1 MTLPNYQYPNP
12 KSYNNNNNFDQHYVW
27 GWNEGRQLGIGRYQN
42 GMEIV
47 KEPYSLGGS
56 HSFDTKSIS
65 IGMAHSLAIDS
76 RGQIYSCGKTAYGRT
91 GLGDNLSQ
99 HQQNIK
105 EFTQIKLNK
114 DNDNDDDDDDDNN
127 NKNYNINNSYSYSNS
142 NNNNNKINNKINNSI
157 NNYIKVNK
165 ISCGSAHSAFI
176 TENFQLFTFGKND
189 QGQLGQGLINE
200 LHSPKRVIYIQ
211 YSFDP
216 NETDQSKAI
225 TEKSTNYYD
234 NVDLVAC
241 GLNHTVFSLKDGC
254 VYSMGSNKFSQLGY
268 QSTVNDKVSPI
279 VQTDGIVQ
287 PPPLLEHRPRL
298 IESLNLPPQHLEQ
311 RFTNIKSISCGSNF
325 TACIKQGNLYTWGT
339 NNLGQCGFNP
349 KENDGII
356 TTTSSSSSSSSSSN
370 TTNNNDNNNNNIIIN
385 KPKLLIIYG
394 DKSTLS
400 TDSNNGNGKRVFNF
414 TQVSCGVDHCLAL
427 TNNGQVFGWGDNKYG
442 QIGQLTF
449 SSVIKIDTTTPIRIG
464 ESLTNEFITQ
474 ISSGAYHSMA
484 LTKSSIIYAW
494 GLNDKCQIGEI
505 GKNQQEIIQTPCRV
519 RFTNSKENSAPILQ
533 IAAGGRSSMAIKYS
547 PSKVDIRPSSY
558 FDDILRILENKSFQD
573 FNLNITDNE
582 GKIKEMFKLN
592 KIFWNRSLVLQSL
605 KSKELNSTSSTNVAI
620 EKSEFIKTFNDYSIK
635 EIIQDLYIDAPS
647 NQSFITTSISEYL
660 FSMINQSS
668 FSDVKIKV
676 ICRDD
681 QDSKEMVK
689 IFNAHKCILVNRS
702 EKFKTLLESNYFKES
717 IDSVITIDDSPSFQV
732 YETFLTYLYTDVLNL
747 NNENVIDLFLL
758 SHRESQNRMKD
769 LIEEYLFNSL
779 DIDNV
784 SNIFELALQLND
796 TDISIDSKGI
806 NNFLIGQCIFFIAK
820 NLEQVSKTESFI
832 NLSDDSKIILSSNS
846 INLNNSKSNKS
857 LNNNNNNTNTNDDN
871 DLNNGNGKKCIIC

>member
-1 MTLPNYQYPNP
+1 MTSNYQYPNP
-12 KSYNNNNNFDQHYVW
+12 KNYTNNNNFDQHYVW
-27 GWNEGRQLGIGRYQN
+27 GWNEGRQLGLGGYQN
-42 GMEIV
+42 VMEIV

-56 HSFDTKSIS
+56 HFFDTKVIAM
-65 IGMAHSLAIDS
+65 GMAHSLAIDS
-76 RGQIYSCGKTAYGRT
+76 RGQIYSCGKTAYGRL
-91 GLGDNLSQ
+91 GLGDSKHQL
-99 HQQNIK
+99 QQNVVK
-105 EFTQIKLNK
+105 FTQIKLEK
-114 DNDNDDDDDDDNN
+114 EDNDTLKPSNN
-127 NKNYNINNSYSYSNS
+127 NNINNSYSNNS
-142 NNNNNKINNKINNSI
+142 SSSSSSRSKINNSI

-211 YSFDP
+211 YSFNP
-216 NETDQSKAI
+216 NEKDQCKAI
-225 TEKSTNYYD
+225 TEKSTIYYD

-268 QSTVNDKVSPI
+268 QSLINEKVSPI
-279 VQTDGIVQ
+279 LQTDETVQ
-287 PPPLLEHRPRL
+287 PPPLLEHRPKL

-325 TACIKQGNLYTWGT
+325 TVCVKQGNLYTWGT

-349 KENDGII
+349 KESEDIMTTTTTTTT
-356 TTTSSSSSSSSSSN
+356 TTTSSS
-370 TTNNNDNNNNNIIIN
+370 TNNNVIIN

-400 TDSNNGNGKRVFNF
+400 TDSNKGNGKRVFNF

-427 TNNGQVFGWGDNKYG
+427 TNNGHVFGWGDNKYG
-442 QIGQLTF
+442 QIGQLSF

-464 ESLTNEFITQ
+464 ESLTNEFVTQ
-474 ISSGAYHSMA
+474 IVSGAYHSMA
-484 LTKSSIIYAW
+484 LTKSSVIYAW

-533 IAAGGRSSMAIKYS
+533 ISAGGRSSMAIKYS
-547 PSKVDIRPSSY
+547 PSKVDIRPSTY

-582 GKIKEMFKLN
+582 GKIKEMYKLN
-592 KIFWNRSLVLQSL
+592 KIFWNRSIVLQSL
-605 KSKELNSTSSTNVAI
+605 KSKELNTSSSSTNTNVAI
-620 EKSEFIKTFNDYSIK
+620 EKSEFIKTFNDYSVK

-660 FSMINQSS
+660 FSMINQPS
-668 FSDVKIKV
+668 FSDVKIKI
-676 ICRDD
+676 ICRNDD
-681 QDSKEMVK
+681 QEHGKETIK
-689 IFNAHKCILVNRS
+689 IYNSHKCILVNRS

-717 IDSVITIDDSPSFQV
+717 IDGIITIDDSPSFEV
-732 YETFLTYLYTDVLNL
+732 YETFLTYLYTDILNL

-779 DIDNV
+779 DVDNV

-796 TDISIDSKGI
+796 SNISIDSKGT
-806 NNFLIGQCIFFIAK
+806 NNFLVGQCIFFIAK
-820 NLEQVSKTESFI
+820 NLEQVSKTDPFI
-832 NLSDDSKIILSSNS
+832 NLSDNSKKVLSSNS
-846 INLNNSKSNKS
+846 INLNNSTKSNKS
-857 LNNNNNNTNTNDDN
+857 SNNNAKENGGGGGGDDDVEDDN
-871 DLNNGNGKKCIIC
+871 SGNSKKCIIC

>member
-1 MTLPNYQYPNP
+1 MTSNYQYPNP
-12 KSYNNNNNFDQHYVW
+12 KSYTNNNKNFDQHYVW
-27 GWNEGRQLGIGRYQN
+27 GWNEGRQLGIGHYQN

-56 HSFDTKSIS
+56 HNFDTKSIS

-76 RGQIYSCGKTAYGRT
+76 RGQLYSCGKTAYGRL
-91 GLGDNLSQ
+91 GLGDYLSQ
-99 HQQNIK
+99 NQQNIK

-114 DNDNDDDDDDDNN
+114 DDNDDHD
-127 NKNYNINNSYSYSNS
+127 NSYSYSYTS
-142 NNNNNKINNKINNSI
+142 SRINNKINNKINNSI

-211 YSFDP
+211 YSFNP
-216 NETDQSKAI
+216 NEIDQSKAI
-225 TEKSTNYYD
+225 TEKSTNYHD

-268 QSTVNDKVSPI
+268 QSTINDKVSPI
-279 VQTDGIVQ
+279 VQPDGIVQ
-287 PPPLLEHRPRL
+287 PSPPLPLLEHRPRL

-325 TACIKQGNLYTWGT
+325 TVCIKQGNLYTWGT

-349 KENDGII
+349 KENDDII
-356 TTTSSSSSSSSSSN
+356 TTTSSSSSS
-370 TTNNNDNNNNNIIIN
+370 TTTNNNNNIIIN

-519 RFTNSKENSAPILQ
+519 RFTNAKENCAPILQ
-533 IAAGGRSSMAIKYS
+533 ISAGGRSSMAIKYS
-547 PSKVDIRPSSY
+547 PSKVDIRPSTY

-592 KIFWNRSLVLQSL
+592 KLFWNRSLVLQSL
-605 KSKELNSTSSTNVAI
+605 KSKELTSTSSTNVAI

-676 ICRDD
+676 ICRND
-681 QDSKEMVK
+681 QDDKEVTK
-689 IFNAHKCILVNRS
+689 IFNAHKCLLVNRS

-717 IDSVITIDDSPSFQV
+717 IDGVITIDDSPSFQV

-796 TDISIDSKGI
+796 NAISIDSKGI

-832 NLSDDSKIILSSNS
+832 NLSDNSKIILSSNS

-857 LNNNNNNTNTNDDN
+857 LNNNNNNNNNTNTNDDNNDN
-871 DLNNGNGKKCIIC
+871 DLNNGNNGKKCIIC

>member
-1 MTLPNYQYPNP
+1 MKSNYQYPNP
-12 KSYNNNNNFDQHYVW
+12 KSYTNNNKNFDQHYVW
-27 GWNEGRQLGIGRYQN
+27 GWNEGHQLGVGYYQN
-42 GMEIV
+42 VMDIV

-56 HSFDTKSIS
+56 HSFDTKVIAM
-65 IGMAHSLAIDS
+65 GMAHSLAIDS
-76 RGQIYSCGKTAYGRT
+76 RGQLYSCGKTAYGRL
-91 GLGDNLSQ
+91 GLGDYLPQ
-99 HQQNIK
+99 HQQNVK

-114 DNDNDDDDDDDNN
+114 DDEN
-127 NKNYNINNSYSYSNS
+127 NKNSNA
-142 NNNNNKINNKINNSI
+142 NNNNSTTNSYNSNKINNSI
-157 NNYIKVNK
+157 NNYIKINK
-165 ISCGSAHSAFI
+165 ISCGSAHSAFV

-211 YSFDP
+211 YSFNP
-216 NETDQSKAI
+216 NEKDQSKAI
-225 TEKSTNYYD
+225 TEKSTIYYD

-268 QSTVNDKVSPI
+268 QSILNEKVSPTI
-279 VQTDGIVQ
+279 DGIVQ
-287 PPPLLEHRPRL
+287 PTPLLEHRPRL
-298 IESLNLPPQHLEQ
+298 IESLNLPTQHLEQ

-325 TACIKQGNLYTWGT
+325 TVCIKQGNLYTWGT
-339 NNLGQCGFNP
+339 NNVGQCGFNP
-349 KENDGII
+349 KENDDIII
-356 TTTSSSSSSSSSSN
+356 TTKTTETPSSSS
-370 TTNNNDNNNNNIIIN
+370 TDNNIIIN

-414 TQVSCGVDHCLAL
+414 IQVSCGVDHCLAL

-442 QIGQLTF
+442 QIGQLAF

-464 ESLTNEFITQ
+464 ESLTNEFVTQ
-474 ISSGAYHSMA
+474 IASGAYHSMA
-484 LTKSSIIYAW
+484 LAKSSIIYAW
-494 GLNDKCQIGEI
+494 GLNDKCQIGEM

-519 RFTNSKENSAPILQ
+519 RFTNAKENSAPILQ
-533 IAAGGRSSMAIKYS
+533 ISAGGRSSMAIKYS
-547 PSKVDIRPSSY
+547 PSKVDIRPSTY

-573 FNLNITDNE
+573 FNLNITDSE

-592 KIFWNRSLVLQSL
+592 KIFWKRSLVLQSL
-605 KSKELNSTSSTNVAI
+605 KSKELNSSCSTNVAI
-620 EKSEFIKTFNDYSIK
+620 EKSEFIKAFNDYSIK

-668 FSDVKIKV
+668 FSDIKIKV
-676 ICRDD
+676 VCRNDQDD
-681 QDSKEMVK
+681 QETIK
-689 IFNAHKCILVNRS
+689 IYNAHKCILVNRS

-717 IDSVITIDDSPSFQV
+717 IDGVITIDDSPSFEV
-732 YETFLTYLYTDVLNL
+732 YETFLTYLYTNVLNL

-784 SNIFELALQLND
+784 SIIFELALQLND
-796 TDISIDSKGI
+796 TDVSIDSKGT

-832 NLSDDSKIILSSNS
+832 NLSDNSKKILSSNS
-846 INLNNSKSNKS
+846 INLNNNSKPNKS
-857 LNNNNNNTNTNDDN
+857 LNNNNNNNNNNYSTDDS
-871 DLNNGNGKKCIIC
+871 DLNNANSKKCIIC